1 MKAALMPQ
9 ISGSSPIWEGFGEF
23 LRSPFV
29 KTQRNHENSMKFPT
43 RTQFFPSPKLNENT
57 KTQFL
62 DIFLANQSQ
71 KTLKKKAWLN
81 PILFQDRVDFAYVT
95 AEQNWSSPTQEL
107 ILDTSI

>member
-1 MKAALMPQ
+1 MPQ
-9 ISGSSPIWEGFGEF
+9 NSGSSPIWEGFGEF

-71 KTLKKKAWLN
+71 KTLKKKKSLAMGIFSATPL
-81 PILFQDRVDFAYVT
+81 LR
-95 AEQNWSSPTQEL
+95 
-107 ILDTSI
+107 

>member
-1 MKAALMPQ
+1 MPQ
-9 ISGSSPIWEGFGEF
+9 NSGSSPIWEGFGEF

-71 KTLKKKAWLN
+71 KTLKKKAWYKTSALHLKVF
-81 PILFQDRVDFAYVT
+81 ILGY
-95 AEQNWSSPTQEL
+95 L
-107 ILDTSI
+107 IFGQVFDTSIAGVQ

>member
-1 MKAALMPQ
+1 MKAVLMPQ
-9 ISGSSPIWEGFGEF
+9 NSGSSPIWEGFGEF

-71 KTLKKKAWLN
+71 KTLKKKSLIKYYSTVLHKSPRCDLFADLN
-81 PILFQDRVDFAYVT
+81 DF
-95 AEQNWSSPTQEL
+95 
-107 ILDTSI
+107 

>member
-1 MKAALMPQ
+1 MTQ
-9 ISGSSPIWEGFGEF
+9 NSGSSPIWEGFGEF

-71 KTLKKKAWLN
+71 KTLKKKSLVYYITTKSFFGF
-81 PILFQDRVDFAYVT
+81 PHLHGYF
-95 AEQNWSSPTQEL
+95 S
-107 ILDTSI
+107 